1 MGKGK
6 IAIIG
11 GGISGMCAAI
21 FAAKNGANVTIFEL
35 NQSLGKKILK
45 TGNGRCNFANEDT
58 NSSHY
63 HTNSKEYIKSIFQ
76 EFSLDSIIEF
86 FDEIGIEKK
95 SINGLLYPY
104 SMQAKAVRDCLV
116 KEVEI
121 LNINVALNYKVNRII
136 KDSNRFVLDTGN
148 GVFPFDG
155 VIMANGGMA
164 APETGSDG
172 NGFYLAKDLGFNIYR
187 PLPALCPIVCD
198 DIDLAKA
205 SGVRIDSC
213 IIVESEGKK
222 YKEYGNLQITDY
234 GISGICVM
242 QLSYLVA
249 RAISEKKQIKCEI
262 DFLPDII
269 KSDLKKI
276 LNKRFNS
283 NARGKT
289 VKDAFT
295 GLLPDKL
302 IITVLNKINCKMDS
316 PAINISKDNLNKLL
330 LLLKSYPIKI
340 VDVKGFTNAQTT
352 FGGIDLS
359 ELDKKTLISK
369 KYKNLGF
376 CGEIL
381 DVCGDCGG
389 YNIMWAISSGAVV
402 GKSLAGGL

>member
-21 FAAKNGANVTIFEL
+21 SAAKNGANVTIFEL

-58 NSSHY
+58 SISHY
-63 HTNSKEYIKSIFQ
+63 HTSNKEYVKSVFS
-76 EFSLDSIIEF
+76 EFPLDNLIDF
-86 FDEIGIEKK
+86 FDEIGVDKK
-95 SINGLLYPY
+95 SINGLIYPY
-104 SMQAKAVRDCLV
+104 SMQAKSVRDCLV
-116 KEVEI
+116 KELEI
-121 LNINVALNYKVNRII
+121 LNTNIALNYKVNGIF
-136 KDSNRFVLDTGN
+136 KDGNRFVLNTNN

-155 VIMANGGMA
+155 IIIASGGMA

-172 NGFYLAKDLGFNIYR
+172 SGFYLSKDLGFKIYK

-198 DIDLAKA
+198 DVDLAKA
-205 SGVRIDSC
+205 SGVRIDAN
-213 IIVESEGKK
+213 IILETENKK
-222 YKEYGNLQITDY
+222 YKEFGNLQITDY

-242 QLSYLVA
+242 QLSYLVSK
-249 RAISEKKQIKCEI
+249 AISEKKPIKCEI
-262 DFLPDII
+262 DFLPDMS
-269 KSDLKKI
+269 KNDVKK
-276 LNKRFNS
+276 LLTKRFKT
-283 NARGKT
+283 NARAKT
-289 VKDAFT
+289 IREAFT

-302 IITVLNKINCKMDS
+302 IITISNKANIKIDT
-316 PAINISKDNLNKLL
+316 PAINVGDNMLNNIST
-330 LLLKSYPIKI
+330 LLKSYPIKI
-340 VDVKGFTNAQTT
+340 VDVKGFSNAQTT
-352 FGGIDLS
+352 YGGIDLY
-359 ELDKKTLISK
+359 ELDKKTLLSK

-389 YNIMWAISSGAVV
+389 YNIMWAVSSGVVV